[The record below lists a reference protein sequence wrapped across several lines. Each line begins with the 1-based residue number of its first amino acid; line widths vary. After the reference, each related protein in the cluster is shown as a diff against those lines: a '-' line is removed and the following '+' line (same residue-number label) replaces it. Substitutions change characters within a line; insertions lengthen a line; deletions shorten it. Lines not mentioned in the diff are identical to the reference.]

1 MGDAI
6 SDHVHLPTICHR
18 EPAAID
24 YGEEMGADNRKP
36 EAPPAPPTPMSRS
49 RTATVDDPLTTQ
61 VLAEVAR
68 RAQTMELD
76 PEALRR
82 LVNHHEEDDEDE
94 DTAETAHPHVRERR

>member
-1 MGDAI
+1 
-6 SDHVHLPTICHR
+6 
-18 EPAAID
+18 
-24 YGEEMGADNRKP
+24 MGADNRKP

-68 RAQTMELD
+68 RAQTVELD

-82 LVNHHEEDDEDE
+82 LVNHEDDDEDE
-94 DTAETAHPHVRERR
+94 DTAETAHPHVRKRR